1 MQNIR
6 VPMNFFYCV
15 ERIIRKSNKKS
26 RTKTVDCQQKKR
38 VNNDESV
45 HLNYIYTNFVNKW
58 GKKRSNN
65 RQANYQQTHIEKGN
79 LHKTSIKCQFKPFIE
94 FKFAGAT
101 INLIKP
107 NEPKMS
113 DREREPLANNRNDKN
128 GCYVMMA
135 RMKNDTLILRLN

>member
-1 MQNIR
+1 M
-6 VPMNFFYCV
+6 
-15 ERIIRKSNKKS
+15 KKM
-26 RTKTVDCQQKKR
+26 TQFC
-38 VNNDESV
+38 
-45 HLNYIYTNFVNKW
+45 I
-58 GKKRSNN
+58 
-65 RQANYQQTHIEKGN
+65 
-79 LHKTSIKCQFKPFIE
+79 KTSIKCQLKPFIE